1 MAFQV
6 NETLVLKNVDNRILG
21 QYHYGLFK
29 ATTVEVDPDQS
40 EDWTAVKTSESS
52 YCHVALKEDRGWQV
66 KLICRDIDGTVFP
79 DDIEKVY
86 VVEGDSWERF
96 MVVDGQGTAYGFPA
110 PSYGFSLLGLAQ
122 DLDERVSRGDV
133 KRCRDFLFASRMT
146 EADLVEEGMCVY
158 VKPKQGVE
166 QEVKPE
172 LNTVN
177 LPCAL
182 SSGARV
188 IGAEI
193 TGLYGIGVGTGEDGH
208 GVFISREQ
216 AAELLES
223 LLQFIEGGK

>member
-6 NETLVLKNVDNRILG
+6 NETLVIRNVDNR
-21 QYHYGLFK
+21 HVTSTGLVK
-29 ATTVEVDPDQS
+29 VTVVDAPVEA
-40 EDWTAVKTSESS
+40 EDWTAVSTPDRP
-52 YCHVALKEDRGWQV
+52 YVHVAFYEDHGWQV

-110 PSYGFSLLGLAQ
+110 PSYGFSLLGLAM

-133 KRCRDFLFASRMT
+133 KHCRDFLFASRMT
-146 EADLVEEGMCVY
+146 EAELEEKGVCVY

-177 LPCAL
+177 LPCTL
-182 SSGARV
+182 SSGAHV

-193 TGLYGIGVGTGEDGH
+193 AGLYGIGVGTEDDGR
-208 GVFISREQ
+208 GVFIDREQ

-223 LLQFIEGGK
+223 LLQFIEGGE